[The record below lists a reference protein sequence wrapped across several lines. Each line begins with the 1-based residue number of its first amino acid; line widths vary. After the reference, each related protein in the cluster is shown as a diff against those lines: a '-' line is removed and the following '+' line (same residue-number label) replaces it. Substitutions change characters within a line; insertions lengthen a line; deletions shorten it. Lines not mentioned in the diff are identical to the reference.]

1 MANDVGIRHRTRPQS
16 APVPDRAADTRQ
28 PPAPAPDSDAVGYG
42 KPPTYTRFKPGR
54 SGNPRGRPKGRKNF
68 QTELL
73 EELHEGITVREGGRR
88 RMVSK
93 QRAML
98 KTLTAK
104 ALQGDARA
112 ATLIVNTVFRI
123 LQQDEEPVDD
133 RDLSAED
140 RAILKDYEN
149 RISQKTP
156 APPSPQPSKGDTQ

>member
-1 MANDVGIRHRTRPQS
+1 MTDIRIRHRMRPQG
-16 APVPDRAADTRQ
+16 APVPDRAAATRHPSEQ
-28 PPAPAPDSDAVGYG
+28 PSDGYTVGYG
-42 KPPTYTRFKPGR
+42 KPPQHARFKPGR

-73 EELHEGITVREGGRR
+73 EELHEGIAVREGGRR
-88 RMVSK
+88 RTVSK

-112 ATLIVNTVFRI
+112 AALIVNMVFRV
-123 LQQDEEPVDD
+123 LQQDPEPEDD

-140 RAILKDYEN
+140 RAILEDYEK
-149 RISQKTP
+149 RISRKTP
-156 APPSPQPSKGDTQ
+156 APASPQPGKGDTR